1 MQGAG
6 GSQQSLRQHNVHT
19 GLPSPPPTPQLQPQE
34 QLQLLQAFPAAAGAA
49 AVLRPAFL
57 DLAPVPR
64 GALLGPRVALE
75 GLRKAT
81 REPGGAV
88 YEVLLGR

>member
-1 MQGAG
+1 MPA
-6 GSQQSLRQHNVHT
+6 SCAATSLIKLTSPHT
-19 GLPSPPPTPQLQPQE
+19 RLPPPLQMPPHE
-34 QLQLLQAFPAAAGAA
+34 LLQLLQSFPAAAGVQ

-57 DLAPVPR
+57 ELAAVPR
-64 GALLGPRVALE
+64 GALLGARASFE

-88 YEVLLGR
+88 YELLLLQ